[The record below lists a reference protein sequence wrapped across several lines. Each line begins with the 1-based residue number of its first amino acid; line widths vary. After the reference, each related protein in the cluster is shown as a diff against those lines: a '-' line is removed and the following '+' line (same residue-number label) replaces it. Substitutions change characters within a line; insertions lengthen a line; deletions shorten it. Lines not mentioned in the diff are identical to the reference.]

1 MVKDGCRISWVIL
14 QVVYQ
19 PMSVLVMAFET
30 DRVKQ
35 ALEGFGIL
43 VPRKEQA
50 NGFQTL
56 GTLFSSSMFP
66 DRAPAGQVVFTT
78 FIGGSR
84 NRALAA
90 APLYVATIFLLCP
103 FESPS
108 LT

>member
-1 MVKDGCRISWVIL
+1 MVKDGCRISWVIM

-30 DRVKQ
+30 DRVKK

-56 GTLFSSSMFP
+56 GRDSFP
-66 DRAPAGQVVFTT
+66 PYLCFPVCRKVCHLQDTERFLSP
-78 FIGGSR
+78 R
-84 NRALAA
+84 DLAFDG
-90 APLYVATIFLLCP
+90 LM
-103 FESPS
+103 
-108 LT
+108 

>member
-1 MVKDGCRISWVIL
+1 MVKDGCRISWVIM

-56 GTLFSSSMFP
+56 GRDSFP
-66 DRAPAGQVVFTT
+66 PY
-78 FIGGSR
+78 
-84 NRALAA
+84 LC
-90 APLYVATIFLLCP
+90 FLVCRKVCHLQDTER
-103 FESPS
+103 F
-108 LT
+108 

>member
-1 MVKDGCRISWVIL
+1 MNSNIGRPGQGGTGTNTWVSW
-14 QVVYQ
+14 
-19 PMSVLVMAFET
+19 A
-30 DRVKQ
+30 
-35 ALEGFGIL
+35 
-43 VPRKEQA
+43 
-50 NGFQTL
+50 